1 MIHLSHDGVLTPFHQ
16 ASELNESPKTK
27 SDGMEARQRPLSS
40 PLTQVF
46 FVGVNVET
54 ICHIYGGGVPESELS
69 LMDEAYL
76 SFSHKVDR

>member
-1 MIHLSHDGVLTPFHQ
+1 
-16 ASELNESPKTK
+16 
-27 SDGMEARQRPLSS
+27 MEARQRPLSS